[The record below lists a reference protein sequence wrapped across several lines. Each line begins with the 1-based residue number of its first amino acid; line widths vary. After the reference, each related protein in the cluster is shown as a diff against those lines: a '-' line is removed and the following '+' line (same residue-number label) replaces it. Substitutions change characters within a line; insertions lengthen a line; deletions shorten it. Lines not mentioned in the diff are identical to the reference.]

1 MTNEQTPINKPQVLV
16 AGAGLAGVTA
26 AHHLAEWGAQ
36 VHLVDIAPYIGG
48 AFLFVDHTFTTDSC
62 GLCIALPRQPSYCP
76 TIASE
81 LHPHITPF
89 PCTRLVALEE
99 QTDHPSKSLGHR
111 PSTSS
116 TRLSRSGHCFV
127 ATLRREPCYVEAD
140 LCDNCGACAAVC
152 PVTRPNPYDGEL
164 SMQTAI
170 YAPPLCAVPL
180 AYGLDPETCTRCGA
194 CVEVCPHGAIDLEAI
209 PVEEQIEADAVVL
222 APGFAFFDAT
232 HAAEYGWTR
241 CPNVLTNLQFE
252 RMLSRPGPTGGR
264 VLRPSDGEVPRRLA
278 FIHCVGSRNE
288 SLGRPYCSTSCCMIT
303 AKQVGLAKEIVPEAE
318 MTVFTMDVRA
328 AGKGYERY
336 FQRVAALPGVEYRRG
351 MVSAVQNVPGTQNL
365 RLLTPD
371 GEEEYDLVVLAVGLG
386 PVGGLQQL
394 ATCAGVALD
403 EHGFV
408 LPGRDGPGTT
418 SRPGVFAIG
427 ANLPHVDVPET
438 VTQATGA
445 AALAAGLLVQYGS
458 DKTSE
463 VFGQAVESKIGLK
476 LRQKPLDRVS
486 SKTSEVWSPITEK
499 TGGDGCPPPAKGDKG
514 EGQTLTDQPPR
525 VGLFLCTCH
534 GDLEKSLDFPALE
547 ASGQRLR
554 AVAHVERLGA
564 ACERSGLDAIA
575 RAVAEHGLNRIV
587 VAGCSPRLHADR
599 FERLMAR
606 LDLPARLLARAN
618 VREGAAWPHASTLE
632 GPFRWHPALLEGPF
646 RWHPALL
653 EGPFRWHVDDPAG
666 ATAVAEGEIGMA
678 VAGLRETPYRAFH
691 PRAQEETVRR
701 VLVLGGGL
709 AGMTAAL
716 TLADLGVACDVL
728 ERELQLGG
736 NLRMIQHTLEEV
748 DVAALREGLIERVQR
763 AERVR
768 VWTEAELADWSGVRG
783 DFTAQ
788 IRDSEGIRAERYG
801 ALIVATGAEEAATTE
816 YLYGRDPRVVTQR
829 ELEQMVGNWETGGPG
844 DREIGELGNVVMIQ
858 CVGSRN
864 EAHPYC
870 SRVCCA
876 QAVKNALALKGLDP
890 DIEISVLFRD
900 IRTLGLQELYY
911 QQARRMGVRFLRYE
925 PPDVPAVE
933 ADGERLHV
941 TVHDTLFDETVVL
954 EADLLALSTGIV
966 AHDNAPLAEMLGVP
980 LDEDGF
986 FAEVHPKLRPI
997 DLPRPGLFVCG
1008 LAYGPR
1014 FITETIAQA
1023 RAAALRAALVVARPL
1038 APRRDVATVEADLCS
1053 LCGLCVAACPYG
1065 ARVLDKE
1072 ARFARVLDHL
1082 CQGCGACV
1090 AVCPNGA
1097 SRQPAFEPVGA
1108 LALVDAALV

>member
-1 MTNEQTPINKPQVLV
+1 MNNEQAPINKPQVLV
-16 AGAGLAGVTA
+16 VGAGLAGITA

-48 AFLFVDHTFTTDSC
+48 AFLFVDHTYTTDSC
-62 GLCIALPRQPSYCP
+62 GLCIALPRQPSYCL

-81 LHPHITPF
+81 LHPHITSL

-99 QTDHPSKSLGHR
+99 QTDHPS
-111 PSTSS
+111 TSS
-116 TRLSRSGHCFV
+116 TRLSRSGHRFV
-127 ATLRREPCYVEAD
+127 ATLRHEPRYVDAD

-152 PVTRPNPYDGEL
+152 PVTRPNPYEGEL

-170 YAPPLCAVPL
+170 YPPPPRAVPL

-194 CVEVCPHGAIDLEAI
+194 CVEVCPHGAIDLEST

-264 VLRPSDGEVPRRLA
+264 VLRPSDGKVPHRIA
-278 FIHCVGSRNE
+278 FIHCVGSRNK

-336 FQRVAALPGVEYRRG
+336 FQRVAALPGVKYRRG

-371 GEEEYDLVVLAVGLG
+371 GEEEFDLVVLAVGLG
-386 PVGGLQQL
+386 PVGGLQKL

-408 LPGRDGPGTT
+408 LPGKDGPGTT

-438 VTQATGA
+438 VTQAVGA
-445 AALAAGLLVQYGS
+445 AALAARLLTQYGS

-463 VFGQAVESKIGLK
+463 VW
-476 LRQKPLDRVS
+476 S
-486 SKTSEVWSPITEK
+486 SITEK
-499 TGGDGCPPPAKGDKG
+499 TGGDRSPPAVEGDKG
-514 EGQTLTDQPPR
+514 EGPPLIDQPPH

-534 GDLEKSLDFPALE
+534 GDLERFLDFPALE

-554 AVAHVERLGA
+554 AVVHVQRLDA
-564 ACERSGLDAIA
+564 ACERSGLEAIA
-575 RAVAEHGLNRIV
+575 RAVAEHGLNRVV
-587 VAGCSPRLHADR
+587 VAGCSPRLYAER

-618 VREGAAWPHASTLE
+618 VREGAAWSHA
-632 GPFRWHPALLEGPF
+632 
-646 RWHPALL
+646 
-653 EGPFRWHVDDPAG
+653 DDPAA

-691 PRAQEETVRR
+691 PRPQEETVRR

-709 AGMTAAL
+709 AGMTAAV

-728 ERELQLGG
+728 ERESQPGG
-736 NLRMIQHTLEEV
+736 NLRMIQHTLEGV
-748 DVAALREGLIERVQR
+748 DVKALMNGLIERVQR
-763 AERVR
+763 AKRVR
-768 VWTEAELADWSGVRG
+768 VWTGAELADWSGVQG

-788 IRDSEGIRAERYG
+788 IRDSQGIRADRYG
-801 ALIVATGAEEAATTE
+801 ALIVATGAEEAATTA
-816 YLYGRDPRVVTQR
+816 YLYGRNPRVVTQR
-829 ELEQMVGNWETGGPG
+829 ELEEMIASCILPPASCILPLASCILPLASC
-844 DREIGELGNVVMIQ
+844 RSVVMIQ
-858 CVGSRN
+858 CVGSRD

-876 QAVKNALALKGLDP
+876 QAVKNALALKALDS
-890 DIEISVLFRD
+890 DIEVSVLFRD

-925 PPDVPAVE
+925 PPDAPVVE
-933 ADGERLHV
+933 TAGEGLRV
-941 TVHDTLFDETVVL
+941 TVHDTLFDETVAL
-954 EADLLALSTGIV
+954 EADLVALSTGIV
-966 AHDNAPLAEMLGVP
+966 AHDNARLAEMLGVP

-986 FAEVHPKLRPI
+986 FAEVHPKLRPT

-1023 RAAALRAALVVARPL
+1023 RAAALRAGLVVAQPS
-1038 APRRDVATVEADLCS
+1038 APRSDVVTVEADLCS
-1053 LCGLCVAACPYG
+1053 FCGLCVAACPYG
-1065 ARVLDKE
+1065 ARVLDKD

-1082 CQGCGACV
+1082 CQGCGTCV